1 MGNSRH
7 SLSETENG
15 RQYSNELSRYN
26 VGAYLTLPRTLED
39 AACKRLVESGQGSLK
54 EPVLHISLV
63 LLSEF
68 AIFLNHV
75 TAYRAGE

>member
-1 MGNSRH
+1 M
-7 SLSETENG
+7 
-15 RQYSNELSRYN
+15 
-26 VGAYLTLPRTLED
+26 LED
-39 AACKRLVESGQGSLK
+39 AACKCKVGSRQGSLK
-54 EPVLHISLV
+54 EAVLHISLV